1 MWKKSGGISLV
12 MWSEMLQDTVD
23 KLSMT
28 LHEYK
33 HVACSTKRFANIGG
47 AFYALTHSG
56 FNMLDLEQMDHFFF
70 FDSLPVI
77 CKVIKCCYYV
87 RLYTHQEKKKKVPH
101 HWRSSSIP
109 RA

>member
-70 FDSLPVI
+70 FLIVF
-77 CKVIKCCYYV
+77 
-87 RLYTHQEKKKKVPH
+87 
-101 HWRSSSIP
+101 RSSA
-109 RA
+109 R